1 MAVFPNASFLCVL
14 QFNYVGFPWV
24 EHYCFFSLCSFI
36 FSLLHS
42 LHLTPLHQSRMR
54 SGVEG
59 ENSCPCWGEARVIV
73 TTGGQLHLLL
83 PVPWASALLQP
94 TQGSGVLRLSAGG
107 ALLHQS
113 LHSFRL
119 APHTPLQ
126 HPLAYSWLSYSYF
139 VLDPCGLLYF
149 QVCVL

>member
-1 MAVFPNASFLCVL
+1 MMAVFPNASFLCVL

-42 LHLTPLHQSRMR
+42 LHLTPLHQD
-54 SGVEG
+54 E
-59 ENSCPCWGEARVIV
+59 EWCWGWE
-73 TTGGQLHLLL
+73 LMPLLRWGTSHCDHRRTAPEL